1 MAQQTFTTPHGNVT
15 VSDPE
20 FSARTMSI
28 ARELELESPNQEGWT
43 VCALITPET
52 QVTQEMAE
60 QFAANSM
67 KYL

>member
-43 VCALITPET
+43 VCALINKDTK
-52 QVTQEMAE
+52 VTQEMAE
-60 QFAANSM
+60 QFAANSI